1 MENNCMTKKV
11 LCTFALILIAATLF
25 STFAFAAEPRASA
38 YIANRSAS
46 ITAQGGGT
54 IKITFTITAT
64 GTMTMLGAQTIDL
77 YDSDGYVTTFR
88 YTNPTYAHMM
98 GYSDYYY
105 GNSITYDGTSGET
118 YYAVVSFYAGNSSGS
133 DAKLYT
139 TYSVTA

>member
-1 MENNCMTKKV
+1 MTKKALRV
-11 LCTFALILIAATLF
+11 LALFLIAATLF

-38 YIANRSAS
+38 YISAKS
-46 ITAQGGGT
+46 AYISAQGGGS
-54 IKITFTITAT
+54 IKITFSITAT

-88 YTNPTYAHMM
+88 YTNPNYSNMM
-98 GYSDYYY
+98 AY
-105 GNSITYDGTSGET
+105 GDFYHNSSVTYDGVSGET

-139 TYSVTA
+139 TYSCTA